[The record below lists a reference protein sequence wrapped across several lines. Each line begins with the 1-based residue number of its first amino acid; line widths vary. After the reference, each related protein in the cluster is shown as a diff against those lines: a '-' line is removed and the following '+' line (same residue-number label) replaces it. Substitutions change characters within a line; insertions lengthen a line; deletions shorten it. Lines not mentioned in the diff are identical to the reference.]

1 MVTKSKGKQIKRAVK
16 DADDLIHL
24 FTGKRFKNI
33 AGKAVDLFGDQLV
46 KKVATMFTGVDEP
59 DLPSNNPYAILG
71 VRIDAMD
78 VVVKGAFR
86 SLAREFHPD
95 TGTAPD
101 SKRFQA
107 ANEAYNT
114 IVGERLKARSEK
126 ECAGKN

>member
-1 MVTKSKGKQIKRAVK
+1 MVTKSKGKQLKRAVK
-16 DADDLIHL
+16 DADDFLHL
-24 FTGKRFKNI
+24 FTGRRFKHI
-33 AGKAVDLFGDQLV
+33 AGKAIDLFGEQLV
-46 KKVATMFTGVDEP
+46 KKVTTMLTGDEEP
-59 DLPSNNPYAILG
+59 DLPSDNPYAILG
-71 VRIDAMD
+71 VRIDAKD
-78 VVVKGAFR
+78 VVVRGAFR

-101 SKRFQA
+101 PKKFQE